1 MIITDIQ
8 ADVLRDPGFEVRGD
22 TSFET
27 VVVRV
32 FTDDAIV
39 GIGEAAS
46 SPSVVRSIVEAP
58 TAFTLSRAIRELL
71 VGRDPLEIGALWEEV
86 YQQTLYPG
94 RRGAYIHLLSAID
107 IALWDILG
115 KATKLPVYKLL
126 GGAFQR
132 DVRAYASLVMPC
144 TPEEARE
151 LAAKTAAQGW
161 PALKLGWFP
170 AESDAATD
178 LAFVRAAR
186 EGAGPEARLML
197 DVGPRWELTTGG
209 RPAVQLWDAKTA
221 IHGSGASPSTSR
233 SGSRSRCR
241 RTTSTVTAVS
251 ATPLRRTSPQARRRR
266 PASRSSSSWI
276 AAGSTSSSSTSAGS
290 AASRR
295 PAGSRRPRMT
305 ATVRSPRTASRAA
318 LSAPPRSTSS
328 QRPRTATTWRTRCRS
343 RCSRTS
349 SCSPAWKATS
359 GWVRVPEEPGLGVA
373 LDEELLERL
382 RVESLVSG

>member
-1 MIITDIQ
+1 VIISDIQ

-86 YQQTLYPG
+86 YRQTLYPG

-115 KATKLPVYKLL
+115 KTTRLPVYKLL

-132 DVRAYASLVMPC
+132 DVRAYASLVMPG

-151 LAAKTAAQGW
+151 LAAKTTAQGW

-221 IHGSGASPSTSR
+221 IQRIRSFAEYEPFWVEEPLPPDDLDGYRRLCDAVETHVAAGEEETTRFPLFELMDRGWIDIVQFDIGRVGGLTEARRVAQAAYDRNRPFAPHCFSSGIVRAASLHLLAASPN
-233 SGSRSRCR
+233 GYYLEDP
-241 RTTSTVTAVS
+241 VS
-251 ATPLRRTSPQARRRR
+251 ESL
-266 PASRSSSSWI
+266 
-276 AAGSTSSSSTSAGS
+276 
-290 AASRR
+290 
-295 PAGSRRPRMT
+295 
-305 ATVRSPRTASRAA
+305 
-318 LSAPPRSTSS
+318 L
-328 QRPRTATTWRTRCRS
+328 TRELVQPS
-343 RCSRTS
+343 LE
-349 SCSPAWKATS
+349 ATS